1 MWLLLVRHNCFE
13 YDNSALQIQL
23 PIQVHQVSGIPLLSS
38 QNKGEIEDPRSVLV
52 PLKLLSTSKNNVP
65 AKSPED
71 TFPSL
76 TGQMVG

>member
-52 PLKLLSTSKNNVP
+52 PLKLLSTSKNKVP

-71 TFPSL
+71 MFPL
-76 TGQMVG
+76 LPGQMVG

>member
-1 MWLLLVRHNCFE
+1 MV
-13 YDNSALQIQL
+13 DKAVA
-23 PIQVHQVSGIPLLSS
+23 PAKPS
-38 QNKGEIEDPRSVLV
+38 QNKGETEDPRSVLV